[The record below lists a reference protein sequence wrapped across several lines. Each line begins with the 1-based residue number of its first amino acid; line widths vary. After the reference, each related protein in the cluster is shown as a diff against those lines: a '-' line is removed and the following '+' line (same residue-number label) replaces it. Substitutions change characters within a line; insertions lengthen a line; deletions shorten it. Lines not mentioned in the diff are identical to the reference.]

1 MSAGATGDNSNPVNN
16 YIDKLT
22 RSRPKVL
29 YKKDVRVTV
38 LRNLLENTFFGL
50 SFLIKLQVF
59 KKETPT
65 QMFSCEFSES

>member
-16 YIDKLT
+16 YIYKLT

-38 LRNLLENTFFGL
+38 LQNLLEKTCFGFSFFNKVAG
-50 SFLIKLQVF
+50 F
-59 KKETPT
+59 
-65 QMFSCEFSES
+65 